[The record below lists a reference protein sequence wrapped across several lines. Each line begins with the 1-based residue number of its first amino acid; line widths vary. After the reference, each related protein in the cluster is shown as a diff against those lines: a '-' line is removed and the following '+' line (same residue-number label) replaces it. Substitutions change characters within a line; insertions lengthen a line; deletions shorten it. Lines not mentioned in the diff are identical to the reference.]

1 MSEEKIKEEASMNR
15 FAPTIGIVGASLGV
29 AGLVAY
35 SVAPEKL
42 WLVSLCEGLALICL
56 IVFFILHFE
65 TLKAFSARRSTRMG
79 ANSMLMVALFAGIL
93 VIVNFLAARHTTQW
107 DFSETQHFT
116 LSPQTRTVLRGLT
129 REVKVTVF
137 SQERSAS
144 FNTYRDLLDSYRS
157 HSDKLRV
164 EFVDPERRPGLARQ
178 HGVTRTDTAI
188 VESGAQTSRVTT
200 ASEAELTGAL
210 IRVSKDAKKR
220 IVFLEGHGERSTA
233 DQDKGGLSLVKAALE
248 KQGYEIGTVT
258 LLQERVVPANTAVL
272 VLAGPRRP
280 VIKEE
285 QERISRYVAGGGRLL
300 AMVDP
305 GSQADLDGLLTPWGV
320 KTGKGVLVDFQD
332 RLAQGGVNF
341 LLIRRFTEHEITQDL
356 TSVVLFPDSRHLVV
370 DDAGTSTWSTT
381 PLAQTS
387 PQSRAVMNAQGGT
400 FKLDD
405 KTDVKGPL
413 PLAVA
418 STPKQQAAE
427 GQHQPAVVVVG
438 NSSFASN
445 AYINFPGNTD
455 FLLHVLGWLAEER
468 DLISITPKE
477 PALRPFVP
485 NPAQERTLFYVQVL
499 LLPGLTF
506 LWGIA
511 TWRRRRRL

>member
-1 MSEEKIKEEASMNR
+1 MEMNR
-15 FAPTIGIVGASLGV
+15 LVPTIGIVGASLGV

-35 SVAPEKL
+35 SLAPEKL

-56 IVFFILHFE
+56 IAFFVLHFE
-65 TLKAFSARRSTRMG
+65 TVKAFSTKRSTRMG
-79 ANSMLMVALFAGIL
+79 ANSLLMAVLFAGIL
-93 VIVNFLAARHTTQW
+93 VIVNFLAARHATQW
-107 DFSETQHFT
+107 DFSETQRFT
-116 LSPQTRTVLRGLT
+116 LSPQTLRVLRGLP

-137 SQERSAS
+137 AQERGAA
-144 FNTYRDLLDSYRS
+144 FAAYRDLLDSYRS
-157 HSDKLRV
+157 HSDKLRIDY
-164 EFVDPERRPGLARQ
+164 VDPERKPGLARQ
-178 HGVTRTDTAI
+178 LGVTRTDTAV
-188 VESGAQTSRVTT
+188 VESGGQTNRVTT
-200 ASEAELTGAL
+200 ASEAELTGAI
-210 IRVSKDAKKR
+210 IRVSKDEKKR
-220 IVFLEGHGERSTA
+220 IVFLEGHGERATA
-233 DQDKGGLSLVKAALE
+233 DQDKGGLSLMKAALE
-248 KQGYEIGTVT
+248 KQGYDIGALT
-258 LLQERVVPANTAVL
+258 LLQENAVPANTAVL

-280 VIKEE
+280 VTKDE
-285 QERISRYVAGGGRLL
+285 QDRISHYVAGGGRLL

-305 GSQADLDGLLTPWGV
+305 GSQAELDGLLAPWGM
-320 KTGKGVLVDFQD
+320 KTGSGMLVDFQD
-332 RLAQGGVNF
+332 KLAQGGINF

-356 TSVVLFPDSRHLVV
+356 TSFVLFPDSRHLVLE
-370 DDAGTSTWSTT
+370 DAPAGTWSAV

-400 FKLDD
+400 FKIDD
-405 KTDVKGPL
+405 KADVKGPL

-445 AYINFPGNTD
+445 AYLNFPGNTD
-455 FLLHVLGWLAEER
+455 FLLHAIGWLAEER
-468 DLISITPKE
+468 NLISITPKE

-499 LLPGLTF
+499 LLPALTF
-506 LWGIA
+506 FWGLA

>member
-1 MSEEKIKEEASMNR
+1 MNR
-15 FAPTIGIVGASLGV
+15 FAPTIGIVGTSLGV

-35 SVAPEKL
+35 SLAPDKL

-56 IVFFILHFE
+56 IAFFVLHFE
-65 TLKAFSARRSTRMG
+65 TVKAFSTRRSTRMG
-79 ANSMLMVALFAGIL
+79 ANSILMVALFAGIL
-93 VIVNFLAARHTTQW
+93 VIVNVLAARHAKQW
-107 DFSETQHFT
+107 DFSETQRFT
-116 LSPQTRTVLRGLT
+116 LSPQTHRVLRGLT
-129 REVKVTVF
+129 REVKITVF
-137 SQERSAS
+137 SQERSTA

-157 HSDKLRV
+157 HSDKLRI
-164 EFVDPERRPGLARQ
+164 EYVDPERRPGLARQ
-178 HGVTRTDTAI
+178 LGVTRTDMAV
-188 VESGAQTSRVTT
+188 VESGGQTNRVTT

-210 IRVSKDAKKR
+210 IRVSKDEKKR
-220 IVFLEGHGERSTA
+220 IVFLEGHGERATA
-233 DQDKGGLSLVKAALE
+233 DQDKGGFSLVKAALE
-248 KQGYEIGTVT
+248 KQGYEVGALT
-258 LLQERVVPANTAVL
+258 LLQESAVPANTAVL

-280 VIKEE
+280 VTKEE
-285 QERISRYVAGGGRLL
+285 QDRIGRYVAGGGRLL

-305 GSQADLDGLLTPWGV
+305 GSQADLDGLLAPWGV

-332 RLAQGGVNF
+332 RLAQSGINF

-356 TSVVLFPDSRHLVV
+356 TSVVLFPDSRYLVL
-370 DDAGTSTWSTT
+370 DDTGNRTWSAT

-387 PQSRAVMNAQGGT
+387 PQSRAVMNAQGGA

-405 KTDVKGPL
+405 KSDVRGPL

-427 GQHQPAVVVVG
+427 GHHQPAIVIVG

-445 AYINFPGNTD
+445 AYVNFPGNTD
-455 FLLHVLGWLAEER
+455 FLLHTMGWLAEER

-477 PALRPFVP
+477 PAMRPFVP

-499 LLPGLTF
+499 LLPALTF
-506 LWGIA
+506 FWGIA

>member
-1 MSEEKIKEEASMNR
+1 MTR

-35 SVAPEKL
+35 SLAPDKL

-56 IVFFILHFE
+56 IAFFVLHFE
-65 TLKAFSARRSTRMG
+65 TVKAFSTRRSTRMG
-79 ANSMLMVALFAGIL
+79 ANSILMVALFAGIL
-93 VIVNFLAARHTTQW
+93 IIVNVLAARHAKQW
-107 DFSETQHFT
+107 DFSETQRFT
-116 LSPQTRTVLRGLT
+116 LSPQTHRVLRGLT
-129 REVKVTVF
+129 REVKITVF

-157 HSDKLRV
+157 HSDKLRI
-164 EFVDPERRPGLARQ
+164 EYVDPERRPGLARQ
-178 HGVTRTDTAI
+178 LGVTRTDTAI
-188 VESGAQTSRVTT
+188 VESGGQTNRVTT

-210 IRVSKDAKKR
+210 IRVSKDEKKR
-220 IVFLEGHGERSTA
+220 IVFLEGHGERGIT
-233 DQDKGGLSLVKAALE
+233 DQDKGGFSLVKAVLE
-248 KQGYEIGTVT
+248 KQGYEVGTLT
-258 LLQERVVPANTAVL
+258 LLQESAVPANTAVL

-280 VIKEE
+280 VTKEE
-285 QERISRYVAGGGRLL
+285 QDRIGRYVAGGGRLL

-305 GSQADLDGLLTPWGV
+305 GSQADLDGLLAPWGV

-332 RLAQGGVNF
+332 RLAQGGINF

-356 TSVVLFPDSRHLVV
+356 TSVVLFPDSRYLVL
-370 DDAGTSTWSTT
+370 DDTENRTWSAT
-381 PLAQTS
+381 PLARTS
-387 PQSRAVMNAQGGT
+387 PQSRAVMNAQGGA

-405 KTDVKGPL
+405 TADVKGPL

-427 GQHQPAVVVVG
+427 GHHQPAIVIIG

-445 AYINFPGNTD
+445 AYVNFPGNTD
-455 FLLHVLGWLAEER
+455 FLLHTMGWLAEER

-477 PALRPFVP
+477 PAMRPFVP

-499 LLPGLTF
+499 LLPALTF
-506 LWGIA
+506 FWGIA

>member
-1 MSEEKIKEEASMNR
+1 MNR

-35 SVAPEKL
+35 SLAPDKL

-56 IVFFILHFE
+56 IAFFVLHFE
-65 TLKAFSARRSTRMG
+65 TVKAFSTRRSTRMG
-79 ANSMLMVALFAGIL
+79 ANSLLMVALFAGIL
-93 VIVNFLAARHTTQW
+93 VIVNVLAARHSQQW
-107 DFSETQHFT
+107 DFSETQRFT
-116 LSPQTRTVLRGLT
+116 LSPQTHRVLRGLT

-144 FNTYRDLLDSYRS
+144 FNAYRDLLDSYRS
-157 HSDKLRV
+157 HSDRLRV
-164 EFVDPERRPGLARQ
+164 EYVDPERRPGLARQ

-188 VESGAQTSRVTT
+188 VESGGQTNRVTT
-200 ASEAELTGAL
+200 ASEAELTGAI
-210 IRVSKDAKKR
+210 IRVSKDDKKR
-220 IVFLEGHGERSTA
+220 IVFLEGHGERGTA

-248 KQGYEIGTVT
+248 KQGYEVGTLT
-258 LLQERVVPANTAVL
+258 LLQESAVPANTAVL
-272 VLAGPRRP
+272 VLAGPRRA
-280 VIKEE
+280 VTREE
-285 QERISRYVAGGGRLL
+285 QDRISRYVADGGRLL
-300 AMVDP
+300 AMIDP
-305 GSQADLDGLLTPWGV
+305 GSQADLDGLLAPWGM

-332 RLAQGGVNF
+332 RLAQSGINF

-356 TSVVLFPDSRHLVV
+356 TSVVLFPDSRHLVL
-370 DDAGTSTWSTT
+370 DDAGTGTWSAI

-387 PQSRAVMNAQGGT
+387 PQSRAVMNAQGGA

-405 KTDVKGPL
+405 TADVKGPL
-413 PLAVA
+413 SLAVA

-427 GQHQPAVVVVG
+427 GRHQPAVVIVG

-445 AYINFPGNTD
+445 AYVNFPGNTD
-455 FLLHVLGWLAEER
+455 FLLHAVGWLAEER
-468 DLISITPKE
+468 NLISITPKE
-477 PALRPFVP
+477 PAMRPFVP

-499 LLPGLTF
+499 LLPALSF
-506 LWGIA
+506 FWGIA